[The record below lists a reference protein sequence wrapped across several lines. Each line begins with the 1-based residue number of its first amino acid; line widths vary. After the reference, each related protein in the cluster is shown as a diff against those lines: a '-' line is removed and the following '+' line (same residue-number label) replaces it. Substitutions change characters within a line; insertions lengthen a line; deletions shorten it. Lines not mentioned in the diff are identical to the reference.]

1 MRIHH
6 IALIALFFTFL
17 CNFRATAQTIT
28 VSGTVSEQAT
38 KAALPYVNVILKTE
52 NDSAFVTGT
61 VTDEAGRYTLAS
73 VRPGSY
79 LLEFSIIGYATQR

>member
-1 MRIHH
+1 M
-6 IALIALFFTFL
+6 
-17 CNFRATAQTIT
+17 
-28 VSGTVSEQAT
+28 
-38 KAALPYVNVILKTE
+38 PYVNVILKTE

-79 LLEFSIIGYATQR
+79 LLEFSLIGYATQRQPLYVGNLTNFLDAGTAELVENDRGSENTIPSVIKPGDY